1 MRVSTSAQY
10 DAGIANLQQRQGALA
25 DAQDRLTSGLR
36 VRRASDDPAAAARAE
51 RALATQRRSEAD
63 QRAVENARSVMT
75 LTEGA
80 LAEAGELLQSA
91 RETVMAAGNGS
102 YGDAERAA
110 LAQALRG
117 ARQQLLS
124 VANRSDGAGG
134 YLFAGQGAS
143 QPPFSDAPG
152 GVRFDG
158 VSGSLVGAAGPSLPL
173 TGDGEAIWLRAP
185 SGNGV
190 IETQVLQ
197 QNGSAWID
205 AGRVSDPSALGTTPV
220 EIRFSVAGGVSTY
233 SIFDNGAPTAV
244 ANVPY
249 VSGRDIEYAG
259 ATVNVRG
266 VPADGDRFGVVP
278 STPSLSVFDAL
289 DRAIADLG
297 TAGRSSGQVAQTVNV
312 ALRDLDAVMTRMQYA
327 RSAAGSAL
335 KLADDEAERLG
346 ELELSARTERSN
358 AQDLDMVQA
367 LSEFQSQQ
375 TGYDAA
381 LRTYASVQRM
391 SLFQYIGR

>member
-1 MRVSTSAQY
+1 
-10 DAGIANLQQRQGALA
+10 
-25 DAQDRLTSGLR
+25 
-36 VRRASDDPAAAARAE
+36 
-51 RALATQRRSEAD
+51 
-63 QRAVENARSVMT
+63 
-75 LTEGA
+75 
-80 LAEAGELLQSA
+80 
-91 RETVMAAGNGS
+91 
-102 YGDAERAA
+102 
-110 LAQALRG
+110 
-117 ARQQLLS
+117 
-124 VANRSDGAGG
+124 
-134 YLFAGQGAS
+134 
-143 QPPFSDAPG
+143 
-152 GVRFDG
+152 VRFDG